1 MQIILYLFHT
11 LTIPLCYPLPAGL
24 TAPFTYTIPYFSK
37 KRNSFHS
44 HLTIFNI
51 FLFLHAV
58 FPNQKLSKIS
68 LLYPIHCGTVGDSRD
83 GWDSTFLFLVPVR
96 ARTSYSFLLDLL
108 SLISL
113 SMFAS
118 KRKFH
123 SYLSDTQSIRVFLF
137 LLFVGGPTDIQL
149 SPAAKVVLLCDINM
163 DNLSR
168 KNSRIGRFVQ
178 FCILYLPKG
187 IKNSPSSEELSE

>member
-1 MQIILYLFHT
+1 MISSAMSVQNKVVSASGLSSLSLGAVFCVLASRLILYLFHT

-108 SLISL
+108 VHYLFFNSPFNALISL
-113 SMFAS
+113 
-118 KRKFH
+118 
-123 SYLSDTQSIRVFLF
+123 V
-137 LLFVGGPTDIQL
+137 
-149 SPAAKVVLLCDINM
+149 
-163 DNLSR
+163 SR
-168 KNSRIGRFVQ
+168 
-178 FCILYLPKG
+178 
-187 IKNSPSSEELSE
+187 

>member
-1 MQIILYLFHT
+1 MNVCKLSYIFS
-11 LTIPLCYPLPAGL
+11 IPLCYPLPAGP
-24 TAPFTYTIPYFSK
+24 TVPFTYTIPYFSK

-58 FPNQKLSKIS
+58 FPNQKLVCYI
-68 LLYPIHCGTVGDSRD
+68 LFIVGQWGDSRD

-123 SYLSDTQSIRVFLF
+123 SYLSDIQSIRVFLF
-137 LLFVGGPTDIQL
+137 LLFVGGPTDILL
-149 SPAAKVVLLCDINM
+149 SPAAKVVLLCDINV

-187 IKNSPSSEELSE
+187 IKNSPSSEDLSE